1 MPVQKSGGDATPA
14 EGVVVSRVFD
24 APRDLVFEVWTQA
37 EHFTR
42 WFGPH
47 CAEVVACELDARPGG
62 VKRASPT
69 GHRPLPAHHV
79 HQTWD

>member
-1 MPVQKSGGDATPA
+1 MRLQRSGGDGTPA

-47 CAEVVACELDARPGG
+47 GGPAESRTRKE
-62 VKRASPT
+62 ST
-69 GHRPLPAHHV
+69 
-79 HQTWD
+79 T